1 MPSNAQFVQPG
12 AFCLRRRE
20 KKNCQMKHQ
29 PEFRRYLVSFDA
41 SSLGQVFTD
50 CLVIGAGIAGL
61 RAALQAA
68 EQARVL
74 VICKGSLDE
83 SNTWHAQGGIAAVFD
98 PQDSLKAHIQDTLL
112 AGGGLSDEKV
122 VDLVVRGGPALVEEL
137 IQWGAVFDRYKGQLA
152 LAREGGHSA
161 SRIVHG
167 HGDATGQ
174 AITNCL
180 TQRLK
185 DQRAIRLMENT
196 FVVDL
201 LTHHDR
207 CVGALIAQPA
217 KELTIIWAKRVI
229 LATGGIGQMYRETT
243 NPPGATGDG
252 YALAYRAGARMA
264 DMEMIQFHPTTL
276 YVAGASRTLI
286 SEAVRG
292 EGATLLDHSGYRFMP
307 DYHPDAELAPRDVV
321 SRAILQHM
329 AKTARANV
337 FLDVHH
343 MGPEKFRTRF
353 PQISAMCESFDITPG
368 RDLIPVRPSAHYM
381 IGGVTVDIDTQT
393 SLQNLYACGEVAAT
407 SLHGAN
413 RLGSNSLLEG
423 IVFGK
428 IAGQHAAQ
436 AAQRQ
441 TKRLAPLP
449 LSNAI
454 TPSHKT
460 RLDVPDV
467 RNSLRSLMW
476 RNVGMTRDADHLA
489 EAIEIIEFWS
499 RYVMDKVFDD
509 PQGWEC
515 QNMLTVARTMAAAA
529 LARHESRGVHFRSD
543 FPQTDDQNW
552 RKHITFTA
560 EDPLVQLGS

>member
-1 MPSNAQFVQPG
+1 
-12 AFCLRRRE
+12 
-20 KKNCQMKHQ
+20 MKHQ
-29 PEFRRYLVSFDA
+29 PEFRRYLVPFDA

-50 CLVIGAGIAGL
+50 CLIIGAGIAGL

-68 EQARVL
+68 EQARVV

-83 SNTWHAQGGIAAVFD
+83 SNTWHAQGGIAAVVD
-98 PQDSLKAHIQDTLL
+98 PKDSLQAHIQDTLL

-137 IQWGAVFDRYKGQLA
+137 DQWGAAFDRHNGKLD
-152 LAREGGHSA
+152 LTREGGHSA
-161 SRIVHG
+161 NRIVHG

-174 AITNCL
+174 AVTNCL
-180 TQRLK
+180 TKRLK
-185 DQRAIRLMENT
+185 EQQAIRLMENT

-201 LTHHDR
+201 LTHDGR

-252 YALAYRAGARMA
+252 YALAYRAGARLA
-264 DMEMIQFHPTTL
+264 DMEMVQFHPTTL

-329 AKTARANV
+329 AKTRRANV

-343 MGPEKFRTRF
+343 MGPEKFRARF
-353 PQISAMCESFDITPG
+353 PHISTMCESFDITPG
-368 RDLIPVRPSAHYM
+368 QDLIPVRPSAHYM
-381 IGGVTVDIDTQT
+381 IGGVTVDINTQT

-407 SLHGAN
+407 GLHGAN

-436 AAQRQ
+436 AAQQQ

-449 LSNAI
+449 LSSAI
-454 TPSHKT
+454 TPSQKT

-560 EDPLVQLGS
+560 DDPLT

>member
-1 MPSNAQFVQPG
+1 
-12 AFCLRRRE
+12 
-20 KKNCQMKHQ
+20 MKHQ
-29 PEFRRYLVSFDA
+29 PDFRRYLVSFDA

-50 CLVIGAGIAGL
+50 TLIIGAGIAGV
-61 RAALQAA
+61 RAALEAA
-68 EQARVL
+68 QQVRVL
-74 VICKGSLDE
+74 LLCKGTLDE

-98 PQDSLKAHIQDTLL
+98 PDDSLQAHIKDTLL

-122 VDLVVRGGPALVEEL
+122 VDLVIRSGPALVQEL
-137 IQWGAVFDRYKGQLA
+137 VRWGAAFDRHKGRLA

-161 SRIVHG
+161 SRIVHA

-180 TQRLK
+180 INRLK
-185 DQRAIRLMENT
+185 DQPAIRLMENT

-201 LTHHDR
+201 LSDQDR
-207 CVGALIAQPA
+207 CVGALIAQPG

-229 LATGGIGQMYRETT
+229 LAAGGIGQMYRETT

-252 YALAYRAGARMA
+252 YALAYRAGARLE

-307 DYHPDAELAPRDVV
+307 DYHPDAELAPRDIV
-321 SRAILQHM
+321 SRAILQQM
-329 AKTARANV
+329 AKTGRANV
-337 FLDVHH
+337 FLDVRH
-343 MGPEKFRTRF
+343 MGPKKFRTRF
-353 PQISAMCESFDITPG
+353 PHICAMCESFDITPG
-368 RDLIPVRPSAHYM
+368 KDLIPVRPSAHYM
-381 IGGVTVDIDTQT
+381 IGGVTVDINGQT

-423 IVFGK
+423 LVFGK
-428 IAGQHAAQ
+428 IAGEHAAQ

-441 TKRLAPLP
+441 TRRLAPLP
-449 LSNAI
+449 LGNSI

-476 RNVGMTRDADHLA
+476 RNVGMTRDANHLA

-499 RYVMDKVFDD
+499 RYVMDKVFDE

-515 QNMLTVARTMAAAA
+515 QNMLTIARTMAAAS
-529 LARHESRGVHFRSD
+529 LARQESRGVHFRSD
-543 FPQTDDQNW
+543 FPQSDEKNW
-552 RKHITFTA
+552 RKHITFTVN
-560 EDPLVQLGS
+560 DPLSQLGK